1 MLDLVIVGGG
11 PAGVAAAVYAARK
24 RLKTALVLEEWG
36 GQSNVSTDVQ
46 NWIGTKHLSGADL
59 AKNLREHAEE
69 YAGEFLEIKVGA
81 RATKLATFDDR
92 VEIEAG
98 KERLDAKAA
107 LLAPGASRRK
117 LEVPGAKEYDQKGIT
132 YCASCDGPLF
142 AEKDVVV
149 IGGGNAGF
157 ETALEL
163 LEYCK
168 SVTLLHKGDAFKADE
183 ITIAA
188 AKARPNFSAI
198 LHAQTQEVV
207 GEQFVTGLR
216 YKDTVSGKE
225 STLAVEGIFV
235 EIGLVPNTEWIGD
248 VLEKNKIGQIV
259 VDPKTQRAFT
269 RGGSGSDARRGES
282 DGGGIGIPTMTPTQ
296 GPRNKAD
303 GPLPTRVWAAGDCT
317 NGLYHQNNIAAGDAV
332 KALEDVYMF
341 LRRGGGDA

>member
-1 MLDLVIVGGG
+1 MLDLIIVGGG

-24 RLKTALVLEEWG
+24 RLRTALVLEEWG

-46 NWIGTKHLSGADL
+46 NWIGTKHLTGAEL

-69 YAGEFLEIKVGA
+69 YKGEFLDIRVGT
-81 RATKLATFDDR
+81 RASKLNTFDDHI
-92 VEIEAG
+92 EIETS
-98 KERLDAKAA
+98 KEHLDAKAA

-117 LEVPGAKEYDQKGIT
+117 LEVPGAKEYDQKGLT

-168 SVTLLHKGDAFKADE
+168 SVTLLHRGDAFKADE

-188 AKARPNFSAI
+188 AKAHPNFTAV
-198 LHAQTQEVV
+198 LNAETLEVV

-216 YKDTVSGKE
+216 YKDITTSAE
-225 STLAVEGIFV
+225 SKLSVEGIFV
-235 EIGLVPNTEWIGD
+235 EVGLVPNTEWID
-248 VLEKNKIGQIV
+248 NALERNKIGQV
-259 VDPKTQRAFT
+259 MVDPRTQRA
-269 RGGSGSDARRGES
+269 SH
-282 DGGGIGIPTMTPTQ
+282 P
-296 GPRNKAD
+296 
-303 GPLPTRVWAAGDCT
+303 RVWAAGDCT

-341 LRRGGGDA
+341 LRRGKRDD

>member
-1 MLDLVIVGGG
+1 MYDLIIVGGG
-11 PAGVAAAVYAARK
+11 PAGVAAAIYAARK

-69 YAGEFLEIKVGA
+69 YKGEFLQIKVGA
-81 RATKLATFDDR
+81 RASKLTVFDDH
-92 VEIEAG
+92 VEIETG
-98 KERLDAKAA
+98 KERLEAKAT

-117 LEVPGAKEYDQKGIT
+117 LEVPGAKEYDQKGLT
-132 YCASCDGPLF
+132 YCASCDGPIF

-168 SVTLLHKGDAFKADE
+168 HVTLLHRSDAFKADE

-188 AKARPNFSAI
+188 ANARPNFTAV
-198 LHAQTQEVV
+198 LNAETLEVL

-216 YKDTVSGKE
+216 YRDTVSRKE
-225 STLAVEGIFV
+225 PTLAVEGIFV

-248 VLEKNKIGQIV
+248 ALTKNKIGQIV
-259 VDPKTQRAFT
+259 VDPRTGHT
-269 RGGSGSDARRGES
+269 SH
-282 DGGGIGIPTMTPTQ
+282 P
-296 GPRNKAD
+296 
-303 GPLPTRVWAAGDCT
+303 RVWAAGDCT
-317 NGLYHQNNIAAGDAV
+317 DGLYHQNNIAAGDAV
-332 KALEDVYMF
+332 KALEEVYMF
-341 LRRGGGDA
+341 LRRGKRDD